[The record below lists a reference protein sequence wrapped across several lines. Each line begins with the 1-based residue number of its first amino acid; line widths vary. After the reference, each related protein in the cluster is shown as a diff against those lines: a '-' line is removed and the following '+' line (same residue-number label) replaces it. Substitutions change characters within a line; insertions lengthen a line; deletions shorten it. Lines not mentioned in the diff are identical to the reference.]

1 MCLLS
6 ISRLDTCF
14 LHCCAM
20 LWSMRKSEVEVTM
33 ASGWGVSDDPN
44 SIVAVRARLM
54 DGLPEFGEVL
64 RPVLEGTTATKAFV
78 LEPLQYGNISEDFRV
93 VVIADD
99 DSPHYE
105 MTGRFNCLHPVAS
118 KHGIYMDI
126 EVFSAEEEERAGGWA
141 LLLYPR
147 DASWKQIYGS
157 P

>member
-1 MCLLS
+1 
-6 ISRLDTCF
+6 
-14 LHCCAM
+14 
-20 LWSMRKSEVEVTM
+20 MRKSEVVATESAALNGEAAA
-33 ASGWGVSDDPN
+33 ASGVDASADRN

-54 DGLPEFGEVL
+54 DGLPELGDVL
-64 RPVLEGTTATKAFV
+64 RPVLEGTPATKVFM

-93 VVIADD
+93 AVIADD

-105 MTGRFNCLHPVAS
+105 MTGRFNSLHPVAS

-126 EVFSAEEEERAGGWA
+126 EVFSAEEEKRAGGWGY
-141 LLLYPR
+141 LLYPR

>member
-1 MCLLS
+1 MAGRS
-6 ISRLDTCF
+6 
-14 LHCCAM
+14 
-20 LWSMRKSEVEVTM
+20 KSHKWQTVTAENGEAVL
-33 ASGWGVSDDPN
+33 ASGVDAADDPN

-54 DGLPEFGEVL
+54 DGLPELGEVL
-64 RPVLEGTTATKAFV
+64 RPVLEGTTATRAFV

-93 VVIADD
+93 AVITDD

-105 MTGRFNCLHPVAS
+105 MTERFNCLHPVAS

-126 EVFSAEEEERAGGWA
+126 EVFSAEEEKRAEGWGH
-141 LLLYPR
+141 LLYPR